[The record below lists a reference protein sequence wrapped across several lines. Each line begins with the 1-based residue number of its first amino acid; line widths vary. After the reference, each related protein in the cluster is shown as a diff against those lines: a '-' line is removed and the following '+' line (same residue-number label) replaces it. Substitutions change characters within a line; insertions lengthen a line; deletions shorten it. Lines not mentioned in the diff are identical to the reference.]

1 MLSFVIVPLS
11 IMWTSSDERMIL
23 LASILQQW
31 MSTWCDT

>member
-11 IMWTSSDERMIL
+11 IMWTSSDERIL
-23 LASILQQW
+23 LSSILQQW